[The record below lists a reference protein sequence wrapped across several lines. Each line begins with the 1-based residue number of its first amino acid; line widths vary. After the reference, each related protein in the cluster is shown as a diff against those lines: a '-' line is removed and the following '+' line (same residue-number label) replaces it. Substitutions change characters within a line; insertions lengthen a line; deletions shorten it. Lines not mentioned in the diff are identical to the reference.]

1 MSEFVGRG
9 LLVVAQVITARS
21 LGPEQFG
28 LFTPV
33 FVGASLLWVVLD
45 LGHDRLLIKATASR
59 LQNAN
64 ALLLASLAGRIG
76 AGTVALVLAV
86 GLVGLGILPLD
97 AVPMAVWAATEAA
110 IRSVRASLVGQ
121 LRAPTEAVV
130 HISQRVLTL
139 VCVYLLARDSSSAAS
154 AFALANVVA
163 AALTV
168 ASVARPERV
177 ASILEA
183 GRSLVTGAR
192 SLFLVSLLNIISGQ
206 SEIFWL
212 VAFVREAVAIAFY
225 RSATQ
230 ILFAFLIPAQVLSTV
245 GLTVMSRQPQRQHAA
260 RALFGALLIAG
271 LGCGLAMAAFASPI
285 IRVVFGPA
293 YEGAEILALPFA
305 ATILLAYVN
314 WGFVTLFIARGRA
327 NAVLR
332 VTVVG
337 AIASVIGNVTLV
349 PRWGIVGSGTARA
362 LTEFSMTNAFAYLGR
377 AQERSTADAPHS
389 T

>member
-1 MSEFVGRG
+1 
-9 LLVVAQVITARS
+9 VI
-21 LGPEQFG
+21 
-28 LFTPV
+28 
-33 FVGASLLWVVLD
+33 LD
-45 LGHDRLLIKATASR
+45 LGHDRLLIKATASH
-59 LQNAN
+59 LKNAN
-64 ALLLASLAGRIG
+64 ALLLASLAGRTG
-76 AGTVALVLAV
+76 AGIVALVLAM
-86 GLVGLGILPLD
+86 GLVGLGSLPIE
-97 AVPMAVWAATEAA
+97 AVPMAVWAVTEAA

-121 LRAPTEAVV
+121 LRATTEALM

-154 AFALANVVA
+154 AFAVANVVA
-163 AALTV
+163 AALIV

-183 GRSLVTGAR
+183 GRMLVKGAR
-192 SLFLVSLLNIISGQ
+192 SLFLVSLLNIVSGQ
-206 SEIFWL
+206 SEILWL
-212 VAFVREAVAIAFY
+212 VAFVRDAVAIAFY

-245 GLTVMSRQPQRQHAA
+245 GLTIMSRHPQRQDAA
-260 RALFGALLIAG
+260 RALFGALVIAG
-271 LGCGLAMAAFASPI
+271 LGCGFVMAAFASPI

-293 YEGAEILALPFA
+293 YEAAGILALPFA

-314 WGFVTLFIARGRA
+314 WGFVTLFITRGRA
-327 NAVLR
+327 NEVLR

-337 AIASVIGNVTLV
+337 AIVSVVGNVTLV

-362 LTEFSMTNAFAYLGR
+362 LTEFSMTSAFAYFGR
-377 AQERSTADAPHS
+377 APARSSSDVPPS